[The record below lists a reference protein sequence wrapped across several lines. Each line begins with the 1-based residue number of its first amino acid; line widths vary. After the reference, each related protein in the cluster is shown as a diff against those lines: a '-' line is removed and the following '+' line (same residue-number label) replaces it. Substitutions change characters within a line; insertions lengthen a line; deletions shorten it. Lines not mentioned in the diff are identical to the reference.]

1 MVRLLFHS
9 QFQLKTTKLITA
21 LGLLATTVSALA
33 VDLVPTLISE
43 ISTTGNRYGNQI
55 L

>member
-1 MVRLLFHS
+1 MKT
-9 QFQLKTTKLITA
+9 LKTTKLITA

-33 VDLVPTLISE
+33 ADAVPTLISE
-43 ISTTGNRYGNQI
+43 ISITGNRYGKLI